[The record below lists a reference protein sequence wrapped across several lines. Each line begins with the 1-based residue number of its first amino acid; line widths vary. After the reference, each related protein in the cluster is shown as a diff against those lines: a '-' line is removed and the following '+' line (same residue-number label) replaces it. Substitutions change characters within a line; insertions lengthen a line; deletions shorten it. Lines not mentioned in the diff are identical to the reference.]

1 MAESKE
7 KVQAKLRELLNE
19 RPGLS
24 TDELQAAALEIDPA
38 LATLSRRQFNA
49 GFVLPLKRRGGVPK
63 AAKPAR
69 STRRRGKG
77 RLRKPRATASSAAA
91 PAANTPPARRGR
103 RPATT
108 TASPTGGNDRERV
121 REVLLRF
128 ARDLTRAESRTEII
142 DVLGSLDVYADD
154 VLKAAR

>member
-108 TASPTGGNDRERV
+108 VASSGGNDRERV